1 MRCTLGLKDISTD
14 CGYKPLKGVKHRVL
28 MIRYEDVDRVRS
40 VVGYGTATVDL
51 YLKGGKSGSMLELQE
66 YYKINGVMRYNS
78 REYAQEIT
86 IRLGDTHNTNECI
99 QAVSALSNGTWVMVV
114 ETINGTFEVLGFG
127 AGLILTS
134 ATRDYNTNGV
144 SVTLGTTS
152 GLTERQ
158 MVLVWASE
166 GIDETQKRNRFD
178 SGLSERKRK
187 IFDFSFDNTFE

>member
-1 MRCTLGLKDISTD
+1 MKCTLGLKDISTD
-14 CGYKPLKGVKHRVL
+14 CDYKPLKGVKHRVL

-78 REYAQEIT
+78 GVYTQEIT

-127 AGLILTS
+127 VGLILTS

-158 MVLVWASE
+158 MILVWASE

>member
-1 MRCTLGLKDISTD
+1 
-14 CGYKPLKGVKHRVL
+14 
-28 MIRYEDVDRVRS
+28 
-40 VVGYGTATVDL
+40 
-51 YLKGGKSGSMLELQE
+51 
-66 YYKINGVMRYNS
+66 
-78 REYAQEIT
+78 
-86 IRLGDTHNTNECI
+86 
-99 QAVSALSNGTWVMVV
+99 MVV
-114 ETINGTFEVLGFG
+114 ETINGIFEVLGFG
-127 AGLILTS
+127 GGLVLTS

-144 SVTLGTTS
+144 SVTLNTPS

>member
-14 CGYKPLKGVKHRVL
+14 CGYKPLKGVKHRML

-40 VVGYGTATVDL
+40 VVGYDTATVDL
-51 YLKGGKSGSMLELQE
+51 YLKGGKSGSILELQE

-78 REYAQEIT
+78 REYTQEIT
-86 IRLGDTHNTNECI
+86 IRLGDTHNANECI
-99 QAVSALSNGTWVMVV
+99 QTVSALSSGTWVMIV
-114 ETINGTFEVLGFG
+114 ETLNRNFEVLGFG

-144 SVTLGTTS
+144 SVTLNTPS

-158 MVLVWASE
+158 MVLVWASKVM
-166 GIDETQKRNRFD
+166 DEAQKRNRFD